1 MALPPRQLV
10 PNHSGG
16 IKCNLKPPADKIDA
30 SKCAPEAPPARQPIS
45 LHAGPRKKW
54 TPPTPTTT
62 PIPPKL
68 RAHASTSVTLGPSV
82 AWMEGASGGLSL
94 LQTGCNAA
102 TLRRGGSDVSLPD
115 AIHDESQRCTHACQP
130 RILPLLFPLPP
141 TLFPL
146 NGAWTAL
153 QGQHAHAHAHAHI
166 CTRATP
172 CWVVSRDRGH
182 VLTGP

>member
-10 PNHSGG
+10 PKHSGG
-16 IKCNLKPPADKIDA
+16 SSAILKPSHRRQDRRQQMCPRSTTRA
-30 SKCAPEAPPARQPIS
+30 STDQPTC
-45 LHAGPRKKW
+45 GTQKNMD
-54 TPPTPTTT
+54 TTHT
-62 PIPPKL
+62 HTHTHTPKL
-68 RAHASTSVTLGPSV
+68 RAHASTSVTLGPPV

-94 LQTGCNAA
+94 LQAGCNAA

-153 QGQHAHAHAHAHI
+153 QGQRTHTHI

-172 CWVVSRDRGH
+172 C
-182 VLTGP
+182 